1 MIAQVGESAE
11 FYMVFVT
18 TVILIATL
26 YFLQKWWTTY
36 R

>member
-11 FYMVFVT
+11 FYMVFVA
-18 TVILIATL
+18 TVVMIAVL
-26 YFLQKWWTTY
+26 YFLQKWWTPY

>member
-1 MIAQVGESAE
+1 MIAEVGEARE
-11 FYMVFVT
+11 FYMVLIT
-18 TVILIATL
+18 TIIMIGTL

>member
-1 MIAQVGESAE
+1 MITEIGEANE
-11 FYMVFVT
+11 FYMVLVT

-26 YFLQKWWTTY
+26 YFLQKWWTNY